1 MKSMKLYV
9 HVERIYNELRELGL
23 DKAGQLSVDAL
34 TPFDQYH
41 YLGTEAVDEAARSL
55 QVTPDSRVLEIGS
68 GIGGPARYLAARTGC
83 RVVALELQLDLHET
97 GRSLTARCGL
107 EDRVRHVAGDVL
119 AAALDGGGFDG
130 IMSFLVFLHIPDR
143 KRLFDICHAALKPGH
158 AMYIED
164 FVLMGAPSAEQR
176 RDLEVKVMCPYLPD
190 AAAYARELEAS
201 GFKVERFEDLSRAWS
216 TFTAQRLDAFRQ
228 ARQRNIRVHGEAV
241 TAGLEDFY
249 STVAELYSAG
259 VLGGARIVARRPA

>member
-83 RVVALELQLDLHET
+83 SVVALELQLDLHET

-164 FVLMGAPSAEQR
+164 FVLNGRAVGR
-176 RDLEVKVMCPYLPD
+176 
-190 AAAYARELEAS
+190 AAARPRDQGHVPLPARCRRL
-201 GFKVERFEDLSRAWS
+201 RAR
-216 TFTAQRLDAFRQ
+216 ARGQRIQ
-228 ARQRNIRVHGEAV
+228 GGTIRGPVTRLVH
-241 TAGLEDFY
+241 LHR
-249 STVAELYSAG
+249 AE
-259 VLGGARIVARRPA
+259 ARRIPRRRGSATSGCMAKR

>member
-9 HVERIYNELRELGL
+9 HVERIFNELRELGL

-55 QVTPDSRVLEIGS
+55 EVTPASRILEIGS

-83 RVVALELQLDLHET
+83 RVVALELQPDLHET
-97 GRSLTARCGL
+97 GRSLTVRCGL
-107 EDRVRHVAGDVL
+107 DEQVLHVEGDVL
-119 AAALDGGGFDG
+119 ASALDGGFDG
-130 IMSFLVFLHIPDR
+130 IMSFLVFLHIPSR

-164 FVLMGAPSAEQR
+164 FVLNRAPSAEQR
-176 RDLEVKVMCPYLPD
+176 RDLEIKVMCPYLPD
-190 AAAYARELEAS
+190 AATYARELEAS
-201 GFKVERFEDLSRAWS
+201 GFTVERFEDQSRAWS

-241 TAGLEDFY
+241 TAGLDDFY
-249 STVAELYSAG
+249 STVAALYAAG